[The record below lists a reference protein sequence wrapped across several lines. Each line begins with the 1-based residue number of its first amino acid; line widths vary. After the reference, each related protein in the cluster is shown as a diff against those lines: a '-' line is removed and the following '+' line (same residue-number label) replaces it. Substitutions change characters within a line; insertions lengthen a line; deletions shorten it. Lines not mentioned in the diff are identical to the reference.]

1 MSGQAVG
8 VGSVRTAGST
18 RYRRRRRR
26 ELTRRI
32 VLSAVLWAVAVL
44 FAAPFL
50 WMVSSSLKPDIDV
63 FQIPL
68 RWIPHPVRWLNYVDV
83 WVGQFSLVRFFGNSI
98 FVAVLSVAGELF
110 TSSLAGYAFAR
121 LRFRGRDRIFLV
133 YIATSIIPGQLLLVP
148 RFMLFRQLGLYN
160 TLWALILPAMFTV
173 FGTFL
178 IRQYFVS
185 TPAELGESGR
195 IDGANEWQIFWHL
208 YLPLARPILA
218 ALGILRFVASW
229 NDYETPLI
237 MLGTANKYTLPL
249 GLTEFVD
256 ANGGLSAG
264 LAMAGSTSTVIPM
277 IIIFLI
283 FQRQF
288 LQALSHAGLK

>member
-1 MSGQAVG
+1 M
-8 VGSVRTAGST
+8 
-18 RYRRRRRR
+18 
-26 ELTRRI
+26 
-32 VLSAVLWAVAVL
+32 WAAALL

-50 WMVSSSLKPDIDV
+50 WMLSSSLKPDIDV

-68 RWIPHPVRWLNYVDV
+68 RWIPHPVRWMNYVKV
-83 WVGQFSLVRFFGNSI
+83 WVGQYSLVRFFGNSI

-121 LRFRGRDRIFLV
+121 LQFKGRDRIFLL
-133 YIATSIIPGQLLLVP
+133 YIATSIVPAQLLLVP

-178 IRQYFVS
+178 MRQYFAS
-185 TPAELGESGR
+185 TPGELAEAAR
-195 IDGANEWQIFWHL
+195 IDGANEWQIFWRI
-208 YLPLARPILA
+208 YLPLAKPVLA

-229 NDYETPLI
+229 NDYETPLV
-237 MLGTANKYTLPL
+237 MLSTSDKYTLPL

-264 LAMAGSTSTVIPM
+264 LAMAGSTSSIIPM

-283 FQRQF
+283 FQRHF

>member
-1 MSGQAVG
+1 MTQAVSTPSMG
-8 VGSVRTAGST
+8 VADNR
-18 RYRRRRRR
+18 RFRRRRRR
-26 ELTRRI
+26 ALTRRI
-32 VLSAVLWAVAVL
+32 VLSAVMWAAALL

-50 WMVSSSLKPDIDV
+50 WMLSSSLKPDIDV

-68 RWIPHPVRWLNYVDV
+68 RWIPHPVRWMNYVKV
-83 WVGQFSLVRFFGNSI
+83 WVGQYSLVRFFGNSI

-121 LRFRGRDRIFLV
+121 LQFKGRDRIFLL
-133 YIATSIIPGQLLLVP
+133 YIATSIVPAQLLLVP

-178 IRQYFVS
+178 MRQYFAS
-185 TPAELGESGR
+185 TPGELAEAAR
-195 IDGANEWQIFWHL
+195 IDGANEWQIFWRI
-208 YLPLARPILA
+208 YLPLAKPVLA

-229 NDYETPLI
+229 NDYETPLV
-237 MLGTANKYTLPL
+237 MLSTSDKYTLPL

-264 LAMAGSTSTVIPM
+264 LAMAGSTSSIIPM

-283 FQRQF
+283 FQRHF

>member
-1 MSGQAVG
+1 MTEAVSTASMG
-8 VGSVRTAGST
+8 VADKR
-18 RYRRRRRR
+18 RHQRRRRRA
-26 ELTRRI
+26 LTRRI
-32 VLSAVLWAVAVL
+32 ILSAVMWAAALL

-50 WMVSSSLKPDIDV
+50 WMLSSSLKPDVDV

-68 RWIPHPVRWLNYVDV
+68 HWIPHPVRWMNYVKV
-83 WVGQFSLVRFFGNSI
+83 WVGQYSLVRFFSNSI

-121 LRFRGRDRIFLV
+121 LQFKGRDRIFLL
-133 YIATSIIPGQLLLVP
+133 YIATSIVPAQLLLVP

-178 IRQYFVS
+178 MRQYFSS
-185 TPAELGESGR
+185 TPGELAEAAR
-195 IDGANEWQIFWHL
+195 IDGANEWQIFWRI
-208 YLPLARPILA
+208 YLPLAKPVLA

-229 NDYETPLI
+229 NDYETPLV
-237 MLGTANKYTLPL
+237 MLSTSNKYTLPL

-264 LAMAGSTSTVIPM
+264 LAMAGSTSSIIPM

-283 FQRQF
+283 FQRHF

>member
-1 MSGQAVG
+1 MTEAVG
-8 VGSVRTAGST
+8 TPSMGVADNR
-18 RYRRRRRR
+18 RNQRRRRR

-32 VLSAVLWAVAVL
+32 VLSAVMWAGALL

-50 WMVSSSLKPDIDV
+50 WMLSSSLKPDVDV

-68 RWIPHPVRWLNYVDV
+68 RWIPHPVRWMNYVTV
-83 WVGQFSLVRFFGNSI
+83 WVGQYSLVRFFGNSI

-121 LRFRGRDRIFLV
+121 LQFKGRDRIFLL
-133 YIATSIIPGQLLLVP
+133 YIATSIVPAQLLLVP

-178 IRQYFVS
+178 MRQYFAS
-185 TPAELGESGR
+185 TPGELAEAAR
-195 IDGANEWQIFWHL
+195 IDGANEWQIFWRI
-208 YLPLARPILA
+208 YLPLAKPVLA

-229 NDYETPLI
+229 NDYETPLV
-237 MLGTANKYTLPL
+237 MLSTSDKYTLPL

-264 LAMAGSTSTVIPM
+264 LAMAGSTSSIIPM

-283 FQRQF
+283 FQRHF